1 MENEVK
7 EEVKNEEVQPV
18 QQPVTPEPE
27 KKSKGMV
34 VVIVLLVIVV
44 LGLGGYILYDKVIA
58 NKEETPTN
66 NNNQQEEKKEEPKK
80 EEENKQNEDP
90 PEKLPA
96 NVEETVVN
104 RDKKI
109 SYQTEVNP
117 DGPNTLKK
125 VIIGGKDVTSSIVP
139 EYTYFSEINF
149 KETKDF
155 VAVVLVGFWTAG
167 HGQDRLYAFDYN
179 GNLLYKT
186 KKANEDGV
194 SDSFPS
200 LKDDFYFKG
209 EYEYK
214 ESENALYITYSVPC
228 DADATLCHEFT
239 DILENIC
246 DHVNEFKD
254 IVASKVYKVT
264 YSNGKFTNEELVKS
278 YKMSE
283 DSYFKK
289 AIFDGCKY

>member
-1 MENEVK
+1 ME
-7 EEVKNEEVQPV
+7 EEKKVE
-18 QQPVTPEPE
+18 QPVTATPVAPSPE

-34 VVIVLLVIVV
+34 VVVVLLVIII

-66 NNNQQEEKKEEPKK
+66 NNNQHEEKK
-80 EEENKQNEDP
+80 EENKQNEQEPEKQSEDQ
-90 PEKLPA
+90 PEKLLA

-104 RDKKI
+104 KDKKI

-117 DGPNTLKK
+117 DGPSTLKK

-200 LKDDFYFKG
+200 LKDEFYFKG

-254 IVASKVYKVT
+254 IVTSKVYKVT